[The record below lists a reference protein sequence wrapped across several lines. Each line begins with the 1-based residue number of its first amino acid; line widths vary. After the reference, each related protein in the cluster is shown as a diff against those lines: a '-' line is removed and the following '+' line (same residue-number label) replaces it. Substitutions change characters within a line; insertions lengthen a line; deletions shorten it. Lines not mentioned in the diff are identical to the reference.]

1 MTDQLDPVVD
11 VSVLDNPVWW
21 SLTGPHA
28 GFALPSGDEVSS
40 DAVRSRAVRSG
51 AVRSGA
57 VLSRAVRYRG
67 DVAVFGGLAD
77 ENDPTAWA
85 DLSRINGPDERVVT
99 VGVGP
104 PPADWD
110 VVADVP
116 GVQFDGSALT
126 GAPDAEA
133 VPLGRSD
140 VPEMLDLVRRT
151 EPGPFADRTVELG
164 TYLGIR
170 RNGVLAAMAGER
182 MHPPGW
188 TEISAVCT
196 DPAFRGQGLASRL
209 VSAIVAGIRERGER
223 PFLHTS
229 ATNTTAI
236 RLYETLGFIL
246 RREMSFRVIRP
257 VPGTSP

>member
-1 MTDQLDPVVD
+1 MTDQLDPAVD
-11 VSVLDNPVWW
+11 VSVLDNPVW
-21 SLTGPHA
+21 SALTGPHA
-28 GFALPSGDEVSS
+28 HFATATGN
-40 DAVRSRAVRSG
+40 AA
-51 AVRSGA
+51 
-57 VLSRAVRYRG
+57 RYQH

-77 ENDPTAWA
+77 ADDPSAWA
-85 DLSRINGPDERVVT
+85 DLLGVVGADDTVVT
-99 VGVGP
+99 VGVGD
-104 PPADWD
+104 PPAGWD
-110 VVADVP
+110 VVAAVH
-116 GVQFDGSALT
+116 GVQFEGTALR
-126 GAPDAEA
+126 GEPDEEA
-133 VPLGRSD
+133 VRLGPAD

-151 EPGPFADRTVELG
+151 EPGPFLRRTVELG

-209 VSAIVAGIRERGER
+209 TRAVVAGIRERGEQ
-223 PFLHTS
+223 PFLHTG

-236 RLYETLGFIL
+236 RIYESLGFTL

-257 VPGTSP
+257 PGRATGGTSPWSS